1 MRKTLLLGAALA
13 AATLAPAVARAV
25 PIPISGTGGT
35 TASFTGTFDYDASTT
50 TVTVTLLNTSPA
62 SLDGAITGFAFNI
75 PDAADVTNV
84 VFGTSDP
91 DFDVLGASS
100 FDNSVNAAPLGSFDI
115 GAGTGVSF
123 EGGTPSVSDIT
134 PGVSGTWTFAFTGT
148 GLSSLTSADFL
159 STLSD
164 PTGGNTPEDFVVRF
178 QGFADGGSDKVPN
191 GGGGG
196 VVPEP
201 GTLMLMGLGAASLV
215 ARRRARR
222 P

>member
-25 PIPISGTGGT
+25 PIAISGTGSTG
-35 TASFTGTFDYDASTT
+35 ASFTGTFDYDASTT
-50 TVTVTLLNTSPA
+50 TVTVSLMNTSPA
-62 SLDGAITGFAFNI
+62 SLDGSITGFAFNI

-84 VFGTSDP
+84 VFGTSDA
-91 DFDVLGASS
+91 DFHILGDPS
-100 FDNSVNAAPLGSFDI
+100 FDNSVNAAPFGSFDI
-115 GAGTGVSF
+115 GSGTGPSF
-123 EGGTPSVSDIT
+123 EGGNPFNIT
-134 PGVSGTWTFAFTGT
+134 FGLSGTWTFAFTGT

-159 STLSD
+159 STLSE

-178 QGFADGGSDKVPN
+178 QDLNHEPSSDKVPN
-191 GGGGG
+191 GGGG

-201 GTLMLMGLGAASLV
+201 GTLMLMGLGVASLA
-215 ARRRARR
+215 ARRRVRR